1 MRSRGSRSRPSG
13 SFQAMRW
20 MSCNTRAAGVIASSP
35 NAKSAINVIVGE
47 ARPAASAGGYGCAGI
62 ASQLRGDSMV
72 TVVVSP
78 GSPLSPAQQMDSSE
92 SLPLLV
98 VASNSQPADQVH
110 AAAVAAQ
117 R

>member
-47 ARPAASAGGYGCAGI
+47 ARPAQVGMDA
-62 ASQLRGDSMV
+62 
-72 TVVVSP
+72 P
-78 GSPLSPAQQMDSSE
+78 GSPHSYAAIRW
-92 SLPLLV
+92 LL
-98 VASNSQPADQVH
+98 
-110 AAAVAAQ
+110 
-117 R
+117 